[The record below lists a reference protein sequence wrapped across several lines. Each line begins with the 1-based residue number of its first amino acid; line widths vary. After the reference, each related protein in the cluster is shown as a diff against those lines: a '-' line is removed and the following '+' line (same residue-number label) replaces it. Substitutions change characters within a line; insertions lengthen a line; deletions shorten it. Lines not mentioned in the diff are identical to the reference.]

1 MFCFIKGVHM
11 KGVILA
17 GGTGSRLSPLT
28 DVTNKHLLPVYDEP
42 MLYKVIHTM
51 VDSGITDIQIVLGGN
66 SVGDIVRLIG
76 SGKDFGDEVKI
87 SYVYQ
92 DRAGGIAE
100 ALSLNEH
107 FVDGDK
113 VAVILGDNIFEE
125 DFKTYVDAFRS
136 DYTHEC
142 YLFLKEVQEPER
154 FGVADVEDGKV
165 INIEE
170 KPDEPKSN
178 YAVTGLY
185 FYNGNV
191 FDIIKQV
198 IDEIGYSDRGELEIT
213 DVNNMYI
220 DRGTVKPVFVD
231 GFWSD
236 AGKFDTLL
244 KCANFIK
251 DKSE

>member
-1 MFCFIKGVHM
+1 M

-51 VDSGITDIQIVLGGN
+51 VESGITEIQIVLGGN

-76 SGKDFGDEVKI
+76 SGKDFGEDVKI

-113 VAVILGDNIFEE
+113 VAVILGDNIFEK
-125 DFKTYVDAFRS
+125 DFKKYVDAFRN

-142 YLFLKEVQEPER
+142 YLFLKEVQDPER
-154 FGVADVEDGKV
+154 FGVAEVEDGKV
-165 INIEE
+165 VDIEE

-220 DRGTVKPVFVD
+220 NRGTVKPVFVD

>member
-1 MFCFIKGVHM
+1 M

-51 VDSGITDIQIVLGGN
+51 VDSGIKEIQIVLGGN

-76 SGKDFGDEVKI
+76 SGKDFGEDVKI

-107 FVDGDK
+107 FVDGEK
-113 VAVILGDNIFEE
+113 VAVILGDNIFED
-125 DFKTYVDAFRS
+125 DFKEYVDEFRN
-136 DYTHEC
+136 DYTHES
-142 YLFLKEVQEPER
+142 YLFLKEVQDPER
-154 FGVADVEDGKV
+154 FGVAEVEDGKV
-165 INIEE
+165 IDIEE
-170 KPDEPKSN
+170 KPDDPKSN

-185 FYNGNV
+185 FYHGNV

-220 DRGTVKPVFVD
+220 NRGTVKPIFVD

-236 AGKFDTLL
+236 AGKFETLI
-244 KCANFIK
+244 KCANFVK
-251 DKSE
+251 GKSE

>member
-251 DKSE
+251 NKSE

>member
-1 MFCFIKGVHM
+1 M